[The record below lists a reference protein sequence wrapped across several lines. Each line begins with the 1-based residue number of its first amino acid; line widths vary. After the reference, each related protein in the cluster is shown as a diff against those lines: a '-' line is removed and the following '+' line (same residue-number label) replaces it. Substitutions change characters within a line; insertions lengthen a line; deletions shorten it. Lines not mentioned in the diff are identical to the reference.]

1 MALTEQ
7 DRRRNVTQTLAS
19 QRIEG
24 FEPDAAYLA
33 LLERYV
39 RGELTL
45 AQVRAET
52 DKAFSVKKGK
62 AGDSSYS
69 LAA

>member
-7 DRRRNVTQTLAS
+7 ERRRNVTQTLAS

-52 DKAFSVKKGK
+52 DKAFGVGSGK